1 MQLELKALLGTLKT
15 LFCEGSLPALHYRD
29 ISYHSEEGG
38 VPVESED
45 LDQGEGHVEHDE
57 EEVGDAEDQDQDVL
71 GCQHHLGVE

>member
-1 MQLELKALLGTLKT
+1 MWNFNIRESS
-15 LFCEGSLPALHYRD
+15 FPALHYRD
-29 ISYHSEEGG
+29 ISFILCSYHSEEWG